1 MNLWTKEIIAE
12 NLRDLPAGVREVR
25 QSDGSCRHQPL
36 PESSGRSR
44 VEEVRLCDW
53 LRCAWNGMWPMDF
66 TPGMGQSRAFWS

>member
-25 QSDGSCRHQPL
+25 SRTAAAVISPCRRAAA
-36 PESSGRSR
+36 EAVWRRCASATG
-44 VEEVRLCDW
+44 

>member
-12 NLRDLPAGVREVR
+12 NLRDLPAGVREVC

-53 LRCAWNGMWPMDF
+53 AEMRLEWYVADGFHSRHGAE
-66 TPGMGQSRAFWS
+66 PGFL